1 MSKETTS
8 ALVKEYN
15 NEVKVTWR
23 IPADVFKE
31 LRHMAIDE
39 NVPVTDL
46 VTKALKDFLR
56 SKAHSKK

>member
-1 MSKETTS
+1 M
-8 ALVKEYN
+8 VKEVN

-31 LRHMAIDE
+31 LKHMAIDE

-46 VTKALKDFLR
+46 VTKALKEFLR
-56 SKAHSKK
+56 KSKK

>member
-1 MSKETTS
+1 MSKDSLVTP
-8 ALVKEYN
+8 ALVKECN

-31 LRHMAIDE
+31 LRHLGIDE

-46 VTKALKDFLR
+46 VTKVLREFLR
-56 SKAHSKK
+56 KSKK

>member
-1 MSKETTS
+1 MSKDNLATS
-8 ALVKEYN
+8 LVKEYN

-23 IPADVFKE
+23 IPSDVFKE

-46 VTKALKDFLR
+46 VTKALRDFLR
-56 SKAHSKK
+56 KSKK

>member
-1 MSKETTS
+1 MEKSTLSTM
-8 ALVKEYN
+8 VKEVN

-31 LRHMAIDE
+31 LKHMAIDE

-46 VTKALKDFLR
+46 VTKALKEFLR
-56 SKAHSKK
+56 KSKK

>member
-1 MSKETTS
+1 MSRDSLVTL

-31 LRHMAIDE
+31 LRHLAIDE

-46 VTKALKDFLR
+46 VTKALREFLR
-56 SKAHSKK
+56 KSKK